1 MSIER
6 PLTVLAVGV
15 YNHPAP
21 QPLLLKGRYAPVFTW
36 LAPISARHLPPPV
49 VEDGLGQGGNSV
61 NGRGKLIKERLGI
74 VFCRKSVPSHNQER
88 DVCGTRESVPSGAS
102 AGRSWLLSLQAA
114 PAGSVGQEAGWRG
127 AGACRPAPE
136 ILQRSSRAGV
146 PRTRVTFTSG
156 RVTPDQAATILFLID
171 SQ

>member
-1 MSIER
+1 MIER

-36 LAPISARHLPPPV
+36 LAPISARHLPPLV

-74 VFCRKSVPSHNQER
+74 VFCRKIVASYNQER

-102 AGRSWLLSLQAA
+102 AGRSLLSLHAA

-127 AGACRPAPE
+127 AGASRPGGPE
-136 ILQRSSRAGV
+136 IPQRSSRAGV

>member
-1 MSIER
+1 MSIES

-36 LAPISARHLPPPV
+36 LAPISTRHLPPPGQ
-49 VEDGLGQGGNSV
+49 DGLGQEGNSV

-74 VFCRKSVPSHNQER
+74 VFCRKSVPSYNQER
-88 DVCGTRESVPSGAS
+88 DVCVHVRAFR
-102 AGRSWLLSLQAA
+102 AGRPPVGRSSGLHAA
-114 PAGSVGQEAGWRG
+114 PAGSVGQSVGWRG
-127 AGACRPAPE
+127 AGACRPGAPE
-136 ILQRSSRAGV
+136 IPQRSSRAGV

>member
-1 MSIER
+1 MSIES

-36 LAPISARHLPPPV
+36 LAPISARHLPPPGQ
-49 VEDGLGQGGNSV
+49 DGLGQEGNCV
-61 NGRGKLIKERLGI
+61 DGRGKLIKERLGI
-74 VFCRKSVPSHNQER
+74 VFCRKSVPSYNQER

-102 AGRSWLLSLQAA
+102 AGRSWLLRLHAA

-127 AGACRPAPE
+127 AGACRPGAPE

>member
-1 MSIER
+1 MRLFLPGWLPS
-6 PLTVLAVGV
+6 LLATFL
-15 YNHPAP
+15 H
-21 QPLLLKGRYAPVFTW
+21 LLLKMDLDR
-36 LAPISARHLPPPV
+36 
-49 VEDGLGQGGNSV
+49 GGNCV
-61 NGRGKLIKERLGI
+61 DGRGKLIKERLGI

-102 AGRSWLLSLQAA
+102 AGRSFLSLHAA

-127 AGACRPAPE
+127 AGACRPGGPRP
-136 ILQRSSRAGV
+136 QRSSRAGV

>member
-1 MSIER
+1 M
-6 PLTVLAVGV
+6 AVGV

-49 VEDGLGQGGNSV
+49 VEDGLGQEGNSV

-74 VFCRKSVPSHNQER
+74 VFCRKSVASYNQER
-88 DVCGTRESVPSGAS
+88 DVCVHVRAFRAERPPVVPGSSG
-102 AGRSWLLSLQAA
+102 LHAA

-127 AGACRPAPE
+127 AGASRPSRPRP
-136 ILQRSSRAGV
+136 QRSSRAGV

>member
-36 LAPISARHLPPPV
+36 LAPISAGHLPPPV

-74 VFCRKSVPSHNQER
+74 VFCRKIVPSHNQER
-88 DVCGTRESVPSGAS
+88 DVCATRESVPSGAS
-102 AGRSWLLSLQAA
+102 AGRSFLRLHAA
-114 PAGSVGQEAGWRG
+114 PAGSVGQSVGWRG
-127 AGACRPAPE
+127 AGASRPAPE
-136 ILQRSSRAGV
+136 ILQRSSRARG

>member
-1 MSIER
+1 MRLFLPGWLPS
-6 PLTVLAVGV
+6 LLATFL
-15 YNHPAP
+15 H
-21 QPLLLKGRYAPVFTW
+21 LLLKMDLDR
-36 LAPISARHLPPPV
+36 
-49 VEDGLGQGGNSV
+49 GGKSV

-102 AGRSWLLSLQAA
+102 AGRSFLRLHAA
-114 PAGSVGQEAGWRG
+114 PAGSVGQSVGWRG
-127 AGACRPAPE
+127 AGACRPGGPRP
-136 ILQRSSRAGV
+136 QRSSRAGV